1 MIIDIFD
8 LADESIVLFL
18 LQYRPCVTENTSSGC
33 YATKAHIRSAIL
45 CFISSEN
52 DKIIN
57 I

>member
-8 LADESIVLFL
+8 LADESVVLFL

-52 DKIIN
+52 YKIIN